1 MSSNVQLNRMYK
13 LFFGISRTISSLIQ
27 LTKLTDILE
36 TGSSEVENF
45 RVGLGR
51 ERERERE
58 REKERKREIVI
69 QGFEYR
75 DEFIFLTPLHFLQ
88 YL

>member
-1 MSSNVQLNRMYK
+1 MGSNVQLNRMYK
-13 LFFGISRTISSLIQ
+13 LFFRMSRTIKILIQ

-45 RVGLGR
+45 RVGLWRERKRETER

-58 REKERKREIVI
+58 REKER
-69 QGFEYR
+69 
-75 DEFIFLTPLHFLQ
+75 
-88 YL
+88 

>member
-1 MSSNVQLNRMYK
+1 MGSNVQFNRMYK

-36 TGSSEVENF
+36 TGSSEVEKF

-51 ERERERE
+51 ERGRERERE
-58 REKERKREIVI
+58 RKKEKER
-69 QGFEYR
+69 
-75 DEFIFLTPLHFLQ
+75 
-88 YL
+88 

>member
-58 REKERKREIVI
+58 RERKKK
-69 QGFEYR
+69 R
-75 DEFIFLTPLHFLQ
+75 DSNPRI
-88 YL
+88 

>member
-51 ERERERE
+51 ERGRERERE
-58 REKERKREIVI
+58 RERKKK
-69 QGFEYR
+69 R
-75 DEFIFLTPLHFLQ
+75 DSNPRI
-88 YL
+88 

>member
-1 MSSNVQLNRMYK
+1 MGSNVQFNRKYK
-13 LFFGISRTISSLIQ
+13 LFFRMSRTIRSLIQ

-45 RVGLGR
+45 RVELWR

-58 REKERKREIVI
+58 RE
-69 QGFEYR
+69 R
-75 DEFIFLTPLHFLQ
+75 DSIPKI
-88 YL
+88 